1 MKYAFSIVKKDVN
14 TCSSTKIKLRHFSTN
29 GFRYAIISSKDEFKL
44 YNQFLIVVNNT
55 TRKSL
60 SEQNVPSAKKYL
72 KNEKKYLLLCLCN
85 SFKMFKHFV
94 YNIMELFSDGLN
106 I

>member
-14 TCSSTKIKLRHFSTN
+14 TCSSTKIKLRHFSTK
-29 GFRYAIISSKDEFKL
+29 GFRYVIISSKDEFKL

-94 YNIMELFSDGLN
+94 YNIMELLSDGLN